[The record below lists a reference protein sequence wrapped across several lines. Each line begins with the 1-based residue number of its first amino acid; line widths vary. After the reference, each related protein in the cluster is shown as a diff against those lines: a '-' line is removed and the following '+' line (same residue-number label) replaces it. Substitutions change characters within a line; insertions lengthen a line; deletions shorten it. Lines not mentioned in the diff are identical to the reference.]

1 MLVINLEW
9 QLKSLLC
16 VTELGV
22 VAFKLAF
29 VRLVFPSFKK
39 QKSKPGLLFLSIKKL
54 LCLCMPCPW
63 ESGTQVSGRTGALIL
78 MLLAAD
84 GKLSPGSVRAELS
97 SQCHQCLQAVPGA
110 GLGFQPFPSAAVAQL
125 LLPALLPACGWA
137 YLLCAALLGGWWGSY
152 QGIPDI
158 RVVPCIPW
166 LGRLLPFFKQN
177 AWKLFVLLTIHKRIS
192 NVLFAV

>member
-9 QLKSLLC
+9 QLKPLLR

-29 VRLVFPSFKK
+29 VGWVFPSFKK

-97 SQCHQCLQAVPGA
+97 SRCHQCLQAVPGA

-125 LLPALLPACGWA
+125 LLPALLPACGRA
-137 YLLCAALLGGWWGSY
+137 YLLCAALLGGDEGAIRAFLISGWFLAF
-152 QGIPDI
+152 PD
-158 RVVPCIPW
+158 
-166 LGRLLPFFKQN
+166 LGGCC
-177 AWKLFVLLTIHKRIS
+177 LFSDRMLE
-192 NVLFAV
+192 NCLFC